1 MYQPIE
7 NEIFH
12 VHTWRC
18 GHAGEEQDY
27 EYVEKAIELGASRI
41 VFTDHCP
48 YPGNYFLYR
57 MDMEQLE
64 DYVTSMKQLKCEY
77 GRQIEVL
84 AGLEVEYLPR
94 YENYYKELKASGDYD
109 LLLLGQ
115 HMYEHEDGSYSFSE
129 LDKTKEFVGLC
140 NAMVE
145 GAKTGLFDVIAHPDR
160 AFRGCREWNREMLGA
175 AYDVINAARANQ
187 LYLEKNYS
195 SMRNEHQY
203 WESFWVRAGMEKVLY
218 GYDAHSVAVMELF
231 WKDAH
236 ARELSQ
242 EEINHLLG
250 RK

>member
-48 YPGNYFLYR
+48 YPGNVFLYR
-57 MDMEQLE
+57 MDMEQLD
-64 DYVTSMKQLKCEY
+64 DYVSSMKQLKREY
-77 GRQIEVL
+77 GKKIEVL
-84 AGLEVEYLPR
+84 AGLEVEYLQA
-94 YENYYKELKASGDYD
+94 YEKYYKELKASGDYD

-115 HMYEHEDGSYSFSE
+115 HMYEHEDGKYDFTE
-129 LDKTKEFVGLC
+129 LDKTNEFVGLC
-140 NAMVE
+140 HAMVE

-160 AFRGCREWNREMLGA
+160 AFRSCREWNQEMMNA
-175 AYDVINAARANQ
+175 AYNVINAAKENQ

-195 SMRNEHQY
+195 SMRNEYQY
-203 WESFWVRAGMEKVLY
+203 WELFWVRAGMGKILY

-231 WKDAH
+231 WKEAH
-236 ARELSQ
+236 LGGLSQ
-242 EEINHLLG
+242 KEINTLLG
-250 RK
+250 GK

>member
-48 YPGNYFLYR
+48 YPGNVFLYR
-57 MDMEQLE
+57 MDMEQLD
-64 DYVTSMKQLKCEY
+64 DYVASMKQLKREY
-77 GRQIEVL
+77 GSKIEVL
-84 AGLEVEYLPR
+84 AGLEAEYLPK
-94 YENYYKELKASGDYD
+94 YDSYYRELKASGDFD

-115 HMYEHEDGSYSFSE
+115 HMYEHEDGRYSFTE
-129 LDKTKEFVGLC
+129 LDKTNEFVGLC
-140 NAMVE
+140 RAMVE

-160 AFRGCREWNREMLGA
+160 AFRGCREWNQEMMNA
-175 AYDVINAARANQ
+175 AYDVINAAKANQ

-195 SMRNEHQY
+195 SMRNEYQY
-203 WESFWVRAGMEKVLY
+203 WEPFWVRGGMEKILY

-231 WKDAH
+231 WKESH
-236 ARELSQ
+236 PGGLSQ
-242 EEINHLLG
+242 EEINILLG
-250 RK
+250 GK

>member
-48 YPGNYFLYR
+48 YPGNPFLYR
-57 MDMEQLE
+57 MDMEQLD
-64 DYVTSMKQLKCEY
+64 DYVTSMKQLKREY
-77 GRQIEVL
+77 GKKIEVL
-84 AGLEVEYLPR
+84 AGLEAEYLPA
-94 YENYYKELKASGDYD
+94 YQDYYKELKASGDFD

-129 LDKTKEFVGLC
+129 LDKTREFAGLC
-140 NAMVE
+140 HAMVV
-145 GAKTGLFDVIAHPDR
+145 GMATGLFDVIAHPDR
-160 AFRGCREWNREMLGA
+160 AFRGCREWNQEMLYDAYEVIYA
-175 AYDVINAARANQ
+175 ANKKQ

-195 SMRNEHQY
+195 SMRNEYQY
-203 WESFWVRAGMEKVLY
+203 WEPFWVCAGMSKTLY

-231 WKDAH
+231 WKEAH
-236 ARELSQ
+236 FEGLTQA
-242 EEINHLLG
+242 EINHLLG
-250 RK
+250 GK

>member
-18 GHAGEEQDY
+18 GHAGDEQDY

-48 YPGNYFLYR
+48 YPGNPFLYR
-57 MDMEQLE
+57 MDIEQLD
-64 DYVTSMKQLKCEY
+64 DYITSMKHLKREY
-77 GRQIEVL
+77 GKVIEVL
-84 AGLEVEYLPR
+84 AGLETEYLPA
-94 YENYYKELKASGDYD
+94 YEKYYRELKKSGDFD

-115 HMYEHEDGSYSFSE
+115 HMYEHNDGRYSFTE
-129 LDKTKEFVGLC
+129 IDKTYEFIGLC
-140 NAMVE
+140 NAMVQ

-160 AFRGCREWNREMLGA
+160 AFRGCREWNHEMMNA
-175 AYDVINAARANQ
+175 AYAVIYAARENQ

-195 SMRNEHQY
+195 SMRNEFQY
-203 WESFWVRAGMEKVLY
+203 WEPFWVRAGMERILC

-231 WKDAH
+231 WREAH
-236 ARELSQ
+236 GGGLTQ
-242 EEINHLLG
+242 EEVNHLLNPM
-250 RK
+250 

>member
-7 NEIFH
+7 KEIFH

-48 YPGNYFLYR
+48 YPGNIFLYR
-57 MDMEQLE
+57 MDMEQLD
-64 DYVTSMKQLKCEY
+64 DYVTSMKQLKREY
-77 GRQIEVL
+77 GKTIEVL
-84 AGLEVEYLPR
+84 AGLEVEYLPA

-109 LLLLGQ
+109 LLLMGQ
-115 HMYEHEDGSYSFSE
+115 HMYEHEDGRYSFTE
-129 LDKTKEFVGLC
+129 LDKTNEFVGLC
-140 NAMVE
+140 QAMVK

-160 AFRGCREWNREMLGA
+160 AFRGCREWNREMTSA
-175 AYDVINAARANQ
+175 AYDVINAAKANH

-195 SMRNEHQY
+195 SMRNEYQY
-203 WESFWVRAGMEKVLY
+203 WEPFWVRAGMENILY

-231 WKDAH
+231 WKEAH
-236 ARELSQ
+236 FGGLSQ
-242 EEINHLLG
+242 EEINRLLG
-250 RK
+250 GK